1 MAAWRLQ
8 PLQPAGAHVKATV
21 THKTTIFGLEAAKHQ
36 WEWWL
41 VYLGMGNYLINNG
54 GFHPVIPTSYTNQLY
69 QPVIPTSYTNR
80 NQTMGVSIQ
89 FLLLG
94 SIAIH
99 RWFVLVWLCP
109 AGGGKCIHQPDDD
122 DWVPPKKTRLAA
134 GLRRLGGISP
144 TCKLSLVELLV
155 LGQCLDI
162 LMDEGSYFVIYL
174 FAA

>member
-1 MAAWRLQ
+1 MSRRRWHTKRPSSGSRRPNISENDGWYIWAWEITL
-8 PLQPAGAHVKATV
+8 LT
-21 THKTTIFGLEAAKHQ
+21 
-36 WEWWL
+36 
-41 VYLGMGNYLINNG
+41 MGVSI
-54 GFHPVIPTSYTNQLY
+54 QLY

-99 RWFVLVWLCP
+99 CWSVLVWLRP